1 MTAPRLEVDLEAI
14 ESNTRVLVDRL
25 GARGIRVAAVTK
37 AVLGS
42 PSVAAA
48 MLRGGAAG
56 LADSRVE
63 NLAGL
68 TAAGIGGPRTLIRSP
83 MVSQVDAVVRCATVS
98 LNSETAVLEALS
110 AAAGRAGTTHAV
122 VLMVELGDLR
132 EGVLAEALGGLA
144 LTTLSLPHLSLAG
157 IGTNLACQSG
167 VAPDQVNMEEL
178 SRIVMDVETSTGA
191 ALSVVSGGNS
201 ASLGWAMRAHDVGRV
216 NELRL
221 GEAILLGVDPLTRTP
236 LAGLR
241 TDAFTVVGE
250 IIEVQTK
257 PSQPWGR
264 RAQAAFGAP
273 PALRGT
279 GLTRQGIVAL
289 GRQDVDP
296 QGLTAPDGITVLGT
310 SSDHLV
316 LDLGDHPARVGDEL
330 GFGVDY
336 SCLLCA
342 ATSPFVTAVEKVR
355 PVAGGLAPEA
365 RAPQPA

>member
-42 PSVAAA
+42 PTVAAA

-63 NLAGL
+63 NLARL
-68 TAAGIGGPRTLIRSP
+68 TAAGTLAPRTLIRSP
-83 MVSQVDAVVRCATVS
+83 MISQVDAVVRCATTS
-98 LNSETAVLEALS
+98 LNSEAAVLDALS

-144 LTTLSLPHLSLAG
+144 LTTLALPHLELVG

-178 SRIVMDVETSTGA
+178 SRIVGDVESSTGV

-201 ASLGWAMRAHDVGRV
+201 ASLGWALRAESVGRV

-221 GEAILLGVDPLTRTP
+221 GEAILLGVDPLTRMP

-241 TDAFTVVGE
+241 SDAFTVVGE
-250 IIEVQTK
+250 VIEVQTK

-264 RAQAAFGAP
+264 RAQSAFGAP
-273 PALRGT
+273 PALRGS

-296 QGLTAPDGITVLGT
+296 LGLTAPDGITVLGT

-336 SCLLCA
+336 SCLLSA
-342 ATSPFVTAVEKVR
+342 ATSPFVTVVETVR
-355 PVAGGLAPEA
+355 PVVDGPAPDA

>member
-14 ESNTRVLVDRL
+14 ETNTRVLVDQL
-25 GARGIRVAAVTK
+25 GARGIRVTAVTK

-42 PSVAAA
+42 PGVAAA

-63 NLAGL
+63 NLARL
-68 TAAGIGGPRTLIRSP
+68 ADAGIDGPRTLIRSP
-83 MVSQVDAVVRCATVS
+83 MVSQVDAVVRSATVS
-98 LNSETAVLEALS
+98 LNSESAVLDALS
-110 AAAGRAGTTHAV
+110 AAAGRAGTTHGV

-132 EGVLAEALGGLA
+132 EGVLAEAVGALA
-144 LTTLSLPHLSLAG
+144 LTVLSLPHLDLVG

-178 SRIVMDVETSTGA
+178 SRIVTDVETSTGTP
-191 ALSVVSGGNS
+191 LSVVSGGNS
-201 ASLGWAMRAHDVGRV
+201 ASLGWALRAQDVGRV

-221 GEAILLGVDPLTRTP
+221 GEAILLGVDPLTRMP
-236 LAGLR
+236 LPGLR

-250 IIEVQTK
+250 LIEAQTK

-273 PALRGT
+273 PALRGS

-296 QGLTAPDGITVLGT
+296 QGLTAPDGITVLGA

-342 ATSPFVTAVEKVR
+342 ATSPFVTVVESLR
-355 PVAGGLAPEA
+355 PVVSVPVSVA
-365 RAPQPA
+365 RTPQPA